1 MKTKRFIALVLALGM
16 LALVCSGCGGS
27 GSKTTASETGSG
39 MTDSTA
45 ENVNAPAAVQGSEKS
60 DESSEPTSAESTAEE
75 IHLPISEEPVTITVW
90 DTANPGALQYC
101 STMNDIPAWQES
113 FERTNIYFDSTLV
126 AGNVGNEA
134 FSLMAASG
142 DYTDVVGSVQQFYST
157 GVSGAYHDGII
168 IDLKPY
174 VDEYVSNFL
183 RALEKCNFTKNALTD
198 DGMLLAFVDLVEKKY
213 AETGYALRKDWLDE
227 LNMDAPQTYD
237 ELHEVLTAMKNRFG
251 GMMTLPESGLNGT
264 NELIS
269 GFGVSVLRTE
279 NDPQLSYIIE
289 DGKVVPCRTSEGFRE
304 YLTLM
309 HEWYAEG
316 LIWPDFVSSE
326 VQQAIST
333 RPGAGLDAVIND
345 VVGYFPAESEAVD
358 SIASMSSNPEFA
370 LVGVE
375 EPTRTRDET
384 ISAKPEMRYGQIDWT
399 ISTQC
404 PEDLIPY
411 ICQYVN
417 YMYSDEGSL
426 LCNFGIEG
434 LTFEYDENGK
444 PVFTDLLMND
454 PEGRDFRT
462 LDGVYLVGGLF
473 FCSAEKL
480 DATTS
485 EAAIDTATVWR
496 KDIVDSIV
504 PSEYMAMTADESTEY
519 YAKYNDIATYFNE
532 SVLQFIIGTM
542 DPDGSD
548 WDNYVATMN
557 QMGYEELTPIIQNMY
572 DRYITR

>member
-1 MKTKRFIALVLALGM
+1 MSRGK
-16 LALVCSGCGGS
+16 
-27 GSKTTASETGSG
+27 E
-39 MTDSTA
+39 
-45 ENVNAPAAVQGSEKS
+45 
-60 DESSEPTSAESTAEE
+60 
-75 IHLPISEEPVTITVW
+75 
-90 DTANPGALQYC
+90 
-101 STMNDIPAWQES
+101 
-113 FERTNIYFDSTLV
+113 YFDSTLV

-174 VDEYVSNFL
+174 VDEYVPNFL

-251 GMMTLPESGLNGT
+251 GMMALPESGLNGT
-264 NELIS
+264 NELIA

-279 NDPQLSYIIE
+279 NDPQLSYIVE
-289 DGKVVPCRTSEGFRE
+289 DGKVVSCRTSEGFRE

-345 VVGYFPAESEAVD
+345 VVCYFPAESEAVD
-358 SIASMSSNPEFA
+358 SFASMSSNPEFA

-417 YMYSDEGSL
+417 YMYSDEGAL

-485 EAAIDTATVWR
+485 EAAIATATVWR

-532 SVLQFIIGTM
+532 SVLQFIIGTL

-557 QMGYEELTPIIQNMY
+557 RMGYEELTLIIQNMY